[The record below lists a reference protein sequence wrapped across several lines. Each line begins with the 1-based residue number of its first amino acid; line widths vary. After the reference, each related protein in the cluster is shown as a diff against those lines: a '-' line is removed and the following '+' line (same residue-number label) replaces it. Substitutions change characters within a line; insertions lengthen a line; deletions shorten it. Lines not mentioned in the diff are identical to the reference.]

1 MPPPEQAKPAP
12 GDERFRL
19 ARIRHDLRTPINH
32 IIGYSEIL
40 QEDAEGHV
48 PAEFMIDLGRI
59 HSAGQQLVTLIN
71 RYLGEDS
78 ALIREHDFHQA
89 SHELRT
95 PANHIIGYGELL
107 KEQCD
112 DLKKTE
118 FQADLTKIIEA
129 GRSWL
134 GLMEKHLFGEDAKR
148 FLGAAAGR
156 PAALPQTE
164 NWSRIRSSFSGTPER
179 RDVFYSE
186 KGRLLLADD
195 DAGNRELLQRRLEKL
210 GYTVTTCADGREAL
224 AMLREG
230 RFDLAL
236 LDMVMPGLDGHE
248 ILAAIKE
255 DPNLQNLPVIM
266 ISALDQMESI
276 VRCIDLGAEDYLAK
290 PFNPTLLR
298 ARIAAALEKKR
309 LRDWEKVYLKQI
321 EDEQRVSERLLLN
334 VLPRPVADRL
344 KQGESTIVD
353 SFPEATVLFGDL
365 VGFTTMSVRIPAKVV
380 VKLLDEIFSAFDDLA
395 EKHGMEKIKT
405 IGDAYMAV
413 AGLPVPKADHAPA
426 SARMA
431 LDMQE
436 ALQRFNS
443 AHNTA
448 LEMRIGLNS
457 GPVIAGII
465 GRKKFIYDLWGDTV
479 NTASRMESHGEPG
492 RIQVTEATA
501 RLLEAEF
508 RLVPRGAV
516 PIKGKGD
523 QQAFWLE
530 AEKDGRSN
538 VRVDP
543 S

>member
-1 MPPPEQAKPAP
+1 MPPPDPHKSPAS
-12 GDERFRL
+12 DERFRL

-40 QEDAEGHV
+40 QEDAEGCV
-48 PAEFMIDLGRI
+48 PAEFLIDLAKI

-71 RYLGEDS
+71 QYLGEES
-78 ALIREHDFHQA
+78 VLIREHDFHQA

-107 KEQCD
+107 RDHCD
-112 DLKKTE
+112 DLGKPE
-118 FQADLTKIIEA
+118 FKADLTKIIEA

-134 GLMEKHLFGEDAKR
+134 RLMEQHLFGERATPFRKAPADASPAHPQ
-148 FLGAAAGR
+148 AAD
-156 PAALPQTE
+156 
-164 NWSRIRSSFSGTPER
+164 WSRIRNTFSSATKQ
-179 RDVFYSE
+179 RDVFHAE
-186 KGRLLLADD
+186 QGRLLLADD

-210 GYTVTTCADGREAL
+210 GYTVTTCADGHEAL
-224 AMLREG
+224 KQLREG

-248 ILAAIKE
+248 ILAEIKD
-255 DPNLQNLPVIM
+255 DPNLQNVPVIM

-309 LRDWEKVYLKQI
+309 LRDWEKVYIKQI
-321 EDEQRVSERLLLN
+321 EEEQKQSERLLLN
-334 VLPRPVADRL
+334 VLPRPIADRL
-344 KQGESTIVD
+344 KQGEATIVD
-353 SFPEATVLFGDL
+353 SFPEATVLFADL
-365 VGFTTMSVRIPAKVV
+365 VGFTTMSIRIPPKVV

-395 EKHGMEKIKT
+395 ERHGMEKIKT

-413 AGLPVPKADHAPA
+413 AGLPVPKSDHALA
-426 SARMA
+426 AAGMA
-431 LDMQE
+431 LDMQG
-436 ALQRFNS
+436 ALQRFN
-443 AHNTA
+443 ATHNTA
-448 LEMRIGLNS
+448 LQMRIGVNS

-492 RIQVTEATA
+492 RIQVTETTA
-501 RLLEAEF
+501 RLIQKQFVLT
-508 RLVPRGAV
+508 PRGSIV
-516 PIKGKGD
+516 IKGKGE
-523 QQAFWLE
+523 QTTFWL
-530 AEKDGRSN
+530 DGERPAPPAATS
-538 VRVDP
+538 
-543 S
+543 

>member
-1 MPPPEQAKPAP
+1 MKPPAP
-12 GDERFRL
+12 PKPPAGDERFRL

-48 PAEFMIDLGRI
+48 PVEFLIDLAKI
-59 HSAGQQLVTLIN
+59 HSAGQQLVVLIN
-71 RYLGEDS
+71 QYLGEES
-78 ALIREHDFHQA
+78 VLIGQHDFHQA

-107 KEQCD
+107 REQCA
-112 DLKKTE
+112 DLGKPE
-118 FQADLTKIIEA
+118 FQADLTKIIDA

-134 GLMEKHLFGEDAKR
+134 GLMEKNLFEGRVTPSRKP
-148 FLGAAAGR
+148 AAGA
-156 PAALPQTE
+156 PPVHAQTE
-164 NWSRIRSSFSGTPER
+164 DWSRIRSTFTGATKK
-179 RDVFYSE
+179 RDVFHAE
-186 KGRLLLADD
+186 QGRLLLADD

-210 GYTVTTCADGREAL
+210 GYTVTTCGNGEEAL
-224 AMLREG
+224 RLLREG

-248 ILAAIKE
+248 ILAEIKE
-255 DPNLQNLPVIM
+255 DPKLQNVPVIM

-321 EDEQRVSERLLLN
+321 EDEQKQSERLLLN
-334 VLPRPVADRL
+334 VLPRTVADRL

-353 SFPEATVLFGDL
+353 SFPEATVLFADL
-365 VGFTTMSVRIPAKVV
+365 VGFTTMSVRIPPKIVV
-380 VKLLDEIFSAFDDLA
+380 QLLDEIFSAFDELA
-395 EKHGMEKIKT
+395 ERHGMEKIKT

-413 AGLPVPKADHAPA
+413 AGLPLPKPDHTVAA
-426 SARMA
+426 ARMA

-436 ALQRFNS
+436 ALQHFNTT
-443 AHNTA
+443 HNTS
-448 LEMRIGLNS
+448 LQMRVGINS

-492 RIQVTEATA
+492 RIQLTETTA
-501 RLLEAEF
+501 RLLEWKF
-508 RLVPRGAV
+508 TLTPRGAIA
-516 PIKGKGD
+516 IKGKGD
-523 QQAFWLE
+523 QKTYWLE
-530 AEKDGRSN
+530 SEKS
-538 VRVDP
+538 VR
-543 S
+543 